1 MSDTYMGH
9 RTLPFPCIR
18 ESNTAVKR
26 LAEII
31 ARIIDEYTLI
41 LTLILSAD
49 LFIFSINIL
58 TDRRKLWITGW
69 IELQGFI
76 LSNYHSLTTEI
87 IT

>member
-1 MSDTYMGH
+1 MPDTYMGH
-9 RTLPFPCIR
+9 RTLPFSCIR
-18 ESNTAVKR
+18 ESNTAAKR

-49 LFIFSINIL
+49 LFIFLINISID
-58 TDRRKLWITGW
+58 TRKLWLTGW

-76 LSNYHSLTTEI
+76 L
-87 IT
+87 

>member
-18 ESNTAVKR
+18 ESNTAAKR

-58 TDRRKLWITGW
+58 IDTRKLWITGW
-69 IELQGFI
+69 MELQEFI
-76 LSNYHSLTTEI
+76 L
-87 IT
+87 